1 LEREERS
8 WAGKERRVYYL
19 INIDSKTQRYYRI
32 MKRERVGG
40 WGGWWGGA
48 AREGEGERGKNGEV
62 RRSDDEL
69 CSLYL

>member
-1 LEREERS
+1 
-8 WAGKERRVYYL
+8 
-19 INIDSKTQRYYRI
+19 